1 MTREEF
7 DKLWGAL
14 ASFWPKEKLTKQ
26 RKGAWMLALEPFQYD
41 GVRENILAYARS
53 GKGNYFPDV
62 ADMTRG
68 LVEEKPDETAC
79 MDTFIDTHYA
89 PNPVTAYAAQHHCTI
104 SKAEERMGTTWDA
117 EQEAHSDL

>member
-14 ASFWPKEKLTKQ
+14 ASFWPKERLTKQ
-26 RKGAWMLALEPFQYD
+26 RKGAWMLALEPFPYD
-41 GVRENILAYARS
+41 GVRKNILAYARS
-53 GKGNYFPDV
+53 SKGNYFPDV

-68 LVEEKPDETAC
+68 LVEDTPDDTAW
-79 MDTFIDTHYA
+79 MDAFIDVGYA
-89 PNPVTAYAAQHHCTI
+89 PNPVTHYAALHGITI
-104 SKAEERMGTTWDA
+104 GEAEKRMGTTWDA